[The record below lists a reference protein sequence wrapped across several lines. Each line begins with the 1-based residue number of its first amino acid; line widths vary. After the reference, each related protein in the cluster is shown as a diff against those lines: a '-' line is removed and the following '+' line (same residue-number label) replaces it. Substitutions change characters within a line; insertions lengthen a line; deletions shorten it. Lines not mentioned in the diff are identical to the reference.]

1 MGLRPPIM
9 WEINHAMLRKDL
21 ADFLSAY
28 ELNDLAQE
36 ARRSEYDVGGLWPEA
51 RIVVDLHAVGRP
63 DLASKEWRDP
73 EVNN

>member
-1 MGLRPPIM
+1 
-9 WEINHAMLRKDL
+9 MLRKDL

-28 ELNDLAQE
+28 ELNDLAQK
-36 ARRSEYDVGGLWPEA
+36 ARRGEYDIGGLWPEA

-63 DLASKEWRDP
+63 DLASKVRRGKWRDP